1 MEFRLT
7 YRGPLAAN
15 GSVAEK
21 QAIRRAFHPQL
32 AELWQHEPLRSIGP
46 DGRHLWESGAEPSL
60 LFPVGAFDF
69 IPVVS
74 KRIHLI
80 SHLDILFLR
89 REHLGALITS
99 GGDLDNRLKTLLD
112 ALRIPTNQ
120 DELPR
125 GDQPQN
131 GETPFFC
138 LLEDDSLITR
148 ISVTTDRLFEPSAP
162 GARSHVFLVLHVV
175 VLPTLR
181 TWINI
186 GF

>member
-15 GSVAEK
+15 GLVAEK
-21 QAIRRAFHPQL
+21 QAIRRALHPQL
-32 AELWQHEPLRSIGP
+32 AELWQQEPLRSIGP
-46 DGRHLWESGAEPSL
+46 DGRRLWEQGAEPSL
-60 LFPVGAFDF
+60 LFPVGSFNF

-74 KRIHLI
+74 ERIHLI
-80 SHLDILFLR
+80 GHLDILFLR
-89 REHLGALITS
+89 RERPGAVVTS

-112 ALRIPTNQ
+112 ALRIPKNR

-125 GDQPQN
+125 GDQPKN
-131 GETPFFC
+131 GEVPFFC

-148 ISVTTDRLFEPSAP
+148 INVTTDRLLDP
-162 GARSHVFLVLHVV
+162 GERSHVFLVLHVV
-175 VLPTLR
+175 IQPTLR

>member
-7 YRGPLAAN
+7 YRGPLAAT

-32 AELWQHEPLRSIGP
+32 AELWQQEPLRSIGP
-46 DGRHLWESGAEPSL
+46 DGRHLWEQGAEPSL
-60 LFPVGAFDF
+60 LFPVGSFNF

-74 KRIHLI
+74 ERIHLI
-80 SHLDILFLR
+80 SHLGILFLR
-89 REHLGALITS
+89 RERPRAVIAS

-112 ALRIPTNQ
+112 ALRIPKNR

-131 GETPFFC
+131 DEAPFFC

-148 ISVTTDRLFEPSAP
+148 ISVTTDRLLEP
-162 GARSHVFLVLHVV
+162 GGRSHVFLVLHVV
-175 VLPTLR
+175 IQPTLR